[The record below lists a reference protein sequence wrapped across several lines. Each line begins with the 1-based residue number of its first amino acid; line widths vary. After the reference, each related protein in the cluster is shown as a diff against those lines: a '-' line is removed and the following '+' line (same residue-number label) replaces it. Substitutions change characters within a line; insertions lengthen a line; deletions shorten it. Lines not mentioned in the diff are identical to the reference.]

1 MHLYCLPKTHKERF
15 AIRSILSATQ
25 TYNYALAKWLDVK
38 LKPLPFNRY
47 TVTDIFEFAN
57 KTRELEIAN
66 DDIMVSYDVSS
77 LFTNVLLDD
86 TREQSFHQ
94 QLV

>member
-1 MHLYCLPKTHKERF
+1 M
-15 AIRSILSATQ
+15 
-25 TYNYALAKWLDVK
+25 
-38 LKPLPFNRY
+38 
-47 TVTDIFEFAN
+47 FEFAN

-77 LFTNVLLDD
+77 LFTNVPLDD